1 MAEYLKVSKVLDF
14 LTMRAEE
21 AQADFDEN
29 GGESGLYLECL
40 KDVIQDIV
48 NIPDVGVEVIHKP
61 TESEFWRM
69 AIQKGYVPVGTARWL
84 GGRCTR
90 CGWEEPDEV
99 KYDYETEPWEETPFC
114 PMCGARMGGG
124 GDDA

>member
-29 GGESGLYLECL
+29 GGESGIYAECL
-40 KDVIQDIV
+40 EDVIQDIA

-61 TESEFWRM
+61 TESEFRRM
-69 AIQKGYVPVGTARWL
+69 AIQKGYEPVVRCHECKYHHDCGTHFCVRL
-84 GGRCTR
+84 GTDC
-90 CGWEEPDEV
+90 PDDSDFFC
-99 KYDYETEPWEETPFC
+99 KY
-114 PMCGARMGGG
+114 GVRMGGG
-124 GDDA
+124 DDNA